1 MDIMMKEVFSVLSDK
16 GIDGSITDRAANRLA
31 QQGYD
36 PKYGARPLRKVIRK
50 QIEDKLSDMTLD
62 GSLNDVT
69 DIVIDYNDGDEDMTF
84 IATKKKPRK
93 RKTVSKGTDE

>member
-1 MDIMMKEVFSVLSDK
+1 MMKEVFSVLSDK
-16 GIDGSITDRAANRLA
+16 GIVGSITDRAANRLA
-31 QQGYD
+31 AQGYD

-62 GSLNDVT
+62 GSLKDVV

-84 IATKKKPRK
+84 ITTKKKPHK
-93 RKTVSKGTDE
+93 RKAAPKGTD